1 MPIYKQI
8 SSKGKKSIFAKTIC
22 MSTIRLKNIR
32 IFANHGCLT
41 EEEKI
46 GSDYIVN
53 LEVTANLSKA
63 AKTDEL
69 NDTVD
74 YVQLQ
79 KIVREQMA
87 IRSKLLEQVGQRI
100 IDEILKDI
108 QLVDAVKVRVSKI
121 NPPIGGDIA
130 EVSVTMTSER

>member
-1 MPIYKQI
+1 MPIYKQT

-69 NDTVD
+69 SDTVD

>member
-1 MPIYKQI
+1 MPICKQT

-32 IFANHGCLT
+32 IFANHGCLI

-69 NDTVD
+69 SDTVD

>member
-1 MPIYKQI
+1 MPICKQT

-69 NDTVD
+69 SDTVD

>member
-1 MPIYKQI
+1 
-8 SSKGKKSIFAKTIC
+8 

-69 NDTVD
+69 SDTVD